1 MLPLGDGGPT
11 LVGALDRRTTKARAA
26 YTPTHHYQGLAN
38 RGVKGEG
45 SIPLKCGRGPC
56 PQ

>member
-26 YTPTHHYQGLAN
+26 YTPTHHYQGLTKQ
-38 RGVKGEG
+38 RGQRAKAA
-45 SIPLKCGRGPC
+45 
-56 PQ
+56 

>member
-26 YTPTHHYQGLAN
+26 STPTHHYQGLAN